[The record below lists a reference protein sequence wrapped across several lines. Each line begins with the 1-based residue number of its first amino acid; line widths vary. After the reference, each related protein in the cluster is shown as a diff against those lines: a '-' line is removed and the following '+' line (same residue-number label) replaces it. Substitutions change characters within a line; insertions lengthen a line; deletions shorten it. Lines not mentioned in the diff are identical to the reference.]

1 MTWLRGSGLPRGL
14 RAVALAAIWVFPLA
28 LPADAVARQSV
39 SEHPRTQAPQTI
51 QSHVRRVIVDVVV
64 TDSQGKPVCGLSAG
78 DFSVYEDGLQQRVL
92 SFDAHSS
99 ASAGFVPP
107 HLPPLPLNWFVNL
120 PSGPERG
127 PLFVVLLD
135 LLHTDID
142 DQPRARKELEDF
154 LAAKPEGERVAIFAL
169 TDTLHLVQGFTADRD
184 RLLAAVS
191 PGSSR
196 LPHIF
201 LDASNYRRY
210 VSAPGALID
219 ISQFLSGF
227 PGRKNLIWIAGD
239 FPYYML
245 VRPGLFGVGSLALMN
260 PLAGEERKAAADA
273 LTRAQVSVYPVDAE
287 GLVVYRDINESNS
300 SHMFEDNVAEQTGG
314 RAFYNSNA
322 IATFLEDVA
331 DTDSNYYELT
341 YSPPD
346 ASDQEKLRHIKVQL
360 SQRGYY
366 LAYRRSYYL
375 GALDQSLPS
384 VGKKEQELLAIPGVI
399 QPDDSLYVY
408 MQHGA
413 PIAHDLL
420 FSAHVQR
427 LGDAYRPT
435 AGQVSA
441 LAKQPA
447 YFRGDGKKPDW
458 RLSKVSLQTYAVDF
472 HISAGQLPGT
482 ATGDPVTLE
491 LTVAVFDQDGA
502 MLNSVVQ
509 KADTTRIP
517 AERQELRVFS
527 IREQI
532 DVPSRASWLRFAI
545 RDDSTGKIGA
555 TEIPLPISTASQ

>member
-1 MTWLRGSGLPRGL
+1 M
-14 RAVALAAIWVFPLA
+14 
-28 LPADAVARQSV
+28 
-39 SEHPRTQAPQTI
+39 
-51 QSHVRRVIVDVVV
+51 IVDVVV
-64 TDSQGKPVCGLSAG
+64 TDSQGKAVRDLSAR
-78 DFSVYEDGLQQRVL
+78 DFSVFEDRAPQQIL
-92 SFDAHSS
+92 SFDSHSRS
-99 ASAGFVPP
+99 DAGFVPP
-107 HLPPLPLNWFVNL
+107 NLPPLPANWFVDL

-135 LLHTDID
+135 LLHTDIE
-142 DQPRARKELEDF
+142 DQPRARKQLEEF
-154 LAAKPEGERVAIFAL
+154 LARKPEGARFAIFAL
-169 TDTLHLVQGFTADRD
+169 TDTLHLVQGFTQDRS
-184 RLLAAVS
+184 RLLAAVT
-191 PGSSR
+191 PGTSR

-219 ISQFLSGF
+219 IGQFLSGF

-245 VRPGLFGVGSLALMN
+245 VRPGLFGTGSLALMN

-273 LTRAQVSVYPVDAE
+273 LTRAQVSVYPVDAQ
-287 GLVVYRDINESNS
+287 GLVVYRDIDESNS
-300 SHMFEDNVAEQTGG
+300 SHMFEDNFAEQTGG
-314 RAFYNSNA
+314 RAFYNSNG
-322 IATFLEDVA
+322 IAGFLDDVA
-331 DTDSNYYELT
+331 DTGANYYELT

-346 ASDQEKLRHIKVQL
+346 PNDEEKLRHIKVQL
-360 SQRGYY
+360 SQHEFS

-375 GALDQSLPS
+375 GALDPSLPS

-427 LGDAYRPT
+427 LGSVHRPT
-435 AGQVSA
+435 AGQIAA

-447 YFRGDGKKPDW
+447 YFRGEGKKPDW
-458 RLSKVSLQTYAVDF
+458 RLSKASLQTYAVDF

-482 ATGDPVTLE
+482 VAGDPATLE
-491 LTVAVFDQDGA
+491 LTVAVFDENGA

-509 KADTTRIP
+509 KADATGIP
-517 AERQELRVFS
+517 PQKQELRVFT

-545 RDDSTGKIGA
+545 RDDSTGKVGA
-555 TEIPLPISTASQ
+555 TEISLPISPAPQ

>member
-14 RAVALAAIWVFPLA
+14 RAVALAAICAFPFA
-28 LPADAVARQSV
+28 LPADAVAQQSA

-64 TDSQGKPVCGLSAG
+64 TDSQGRPVRGLSAR
-78 DFSVYEDGLQQRVL
+78 DFSVFEDGAPQPIL
-92 SFDAHSS
+92 SFDSHSNTS
-99 ASAGFVPP
+99 DADFVPP
-107 HLPPLPLNWFVNL
+107 NLPPLPANWFVDL

-127 PLFVVLLD
+127 PLYVVLLD
-135 LLHTDID
+135 LLHTDIE
-142 DQPRARKELEDF
+142 DQPRVRKQLEEF
-154 LAAKPEGERVAIFAL
+154 LARKPEGTRFAIFAL
-169 TDTLHLVQGFTADRD
+169 TDTLHLVQGFTQDRN

-201 LDASNYRRY
+201 LDASNYRPY

-239 FPYYML
+239 FPYYMV

-287 GLVVYRDINESNS
+287 GLVVYRDTNESNS
-300 SHMFEDNVAEQTGG
+300 SHMFEDNFAEQTGG
-314 RAFYNSNA
+314 RALYNSNA
-322 IATFLEDVA
+322 IAGFLDDVA

-346 ASDQEKLRHIKVQL
+346 PNDQDKLRHIKVQL
-360 SQRGYY
+360 SQIGYQ

-375 GALDQSLPS
+375 AALNPSLPS
-384 VGKKEQELLAIPGVI
+384 VGKKEQQLLAIPGVV

-420 FSAHVQR
+420 FSAQVQR
-427 LGDAYRPT
+427 LGGPYRPT
-435 AGQVSA
+435 RAQVSA
-441 LAKQPA
+441 LAEQPA
-447 YFRGDGKKPDW
+447 YFRGHGKKPDW
-458 RLSKVSLQTYAVDF
+458 RLSEVVLQTYAVDF
-472 HISAGQLPGT
+472 HISAGQLAGT
-482 ATGDPVTLE
+482 AAGQSTTLE
-491 LTVAVFDQDGA
+491 LTVAAFDENGA

-509 KADTTRIP
+509 KADTRPIP
-517 AERQELRVFS
+517 AESQELQVFS

-532 DVPSRASWLRFAI
+532 DIPSHAAWLRFAI

-555 TEIPLPISTASQ
+555 TEIPLPLTASE